1 MKTRCLLAVLL
12 VLAPAA
18 HAIEVRVTAP
28 ALERTLE
35 RHVFHQ
41 AGPDGKLDRHYL
53 RGSAAKGGCSIY
65 SDEPHVMF
73 KDDRVYVTV
82 KTHAK
87 LGFGR
92 NCFGISVS
100 AESEVS
106 FIPEAQGESVGFRDA
121 RIEHLSSNKEVDL
134 LLEPFLQKKLP
145 QEMTVNAADLIRKLL
160 VRSPD
165 STDYLFTL
173 EMLQLHSL
181 RVDGQDL
188 VVDLDA
194 NFRVE

>member
-1 MKTRCLLAVLL
+1 
-12 VLAPAA
+12 
-18 HAIEVRVTAP
+18 
-28 ALERTLE
+28 
-35 RHVFHQ
+35 
-41 AGPDGKLDRHYL
+41 
-53 RGSAAKGGCSIY
+53 
-65 SDEPHVMF
+65 MF

-165 STDYLFTL
+165 STDYVFTL

-188 VVDLDA
+188 VVDLEA